1 MFLCAVCIDD
11 ATLFCSEYNAA
22 FVVCQHKT
30 FMNANIPVFISGCE
44 MMGAASLLRKY
55 CSLLVSH
62 VSNVL
67 ATATTVGEKCARS
80 FANVTA
86 IISKD
91 VTGMASHFSLCLESH
106 AQLH

>member
-1 MFLCAVCIDD
+1 
-11 ATLFCSEYNAA
+11 
-22 FVVCQHKT
+22 
-30 FMNANIPVFISGCE
+30 

-91 VTGMASHFSLCLESH
+91 VTGMASHFPVAWSNKHSYINCVCLLDFWSKK
-106 AQLH
+106 